1 MRVDREPTGWLR
13 LLAATGPVRAAA
25 LARLH
30 EMLVRAARREVARR
44 GPWLRITGQGE
55 HDRVRDRAA
64 AAAVDQGDDG
74 GHRRAGK

>member
-1 MRVDREPTGWLR
+1 

-44 GPWLRITGQGE
+44 GLWLRIPGQGE
-55 HDRVRDRAA
+55 HDRVRDRA